1 MPVLVSALA
10 SVPAV
15 FLGPWVVEPG
25 RPSVVWSRGSPGS
38 CLWVGWAVLFALA
51 ENRRAWLR
59 EHPWMTVIAAAT
71 VPAVLFALGP
81 ALVPRRRTGLSAPGA
96 VSGTSA
102 PPKVPNT
109 GGTPG
114 APGPGDG
121 EPPEPGPQSSP
132 KRARRFS
139 ISRAPS
145 LREVSTSR

>member
-81 ALVPRRRTGLSAPGA
+81 GPGPAAADGAEHPWRRLRDLRSPEGPEHRRS
-96 VSGTSA
+96 S
-102 PPKVPNT
+102 
-109 GGTPG
+109 GGT
-114 APGPGDG
+114 GP
-121 EPPEPGPQSSP
+121 
-132 KRARRFS
+132 R
-139 ISRAPS
+139 
-145 LREVSTSR
+145 